1 MNAIPPL
8 SAERLF
14 EPFLDPVD
22 GVLCLPASATA
33 ADIQAQAGAH
43 RLRFPLILDLLA
55 PLRVQVEATTYAP
68 ASCRFGPYCDNILG
82 M

>member
-33 ADIQAQAGAH
+33 EIGRAH
-43 RLRFPLILDLLA
+43 
-55 PLRVQVEATTYAP
+55 V
-68 ASCRFGPYCDNILG
+68 
-82 M
+82 